1 MLTTRTDQVVKA
13 CEVKIRELE
22 TVWSVY
28 CSILKCDVREVFCVS
43 MTIPQGSDLHREC
56 LGYREK
62 MRAALAAYQV
72 SA

>member
-1 MLTTRTDQVVKA
+1 MVSVVQCPEA
-13 CEVKIRELE
+13 WCEGL
-22 TVWSVY
+22 
-28 CSILKCDVREVFCVS
+28 LCVS

-72 SA
+72 S